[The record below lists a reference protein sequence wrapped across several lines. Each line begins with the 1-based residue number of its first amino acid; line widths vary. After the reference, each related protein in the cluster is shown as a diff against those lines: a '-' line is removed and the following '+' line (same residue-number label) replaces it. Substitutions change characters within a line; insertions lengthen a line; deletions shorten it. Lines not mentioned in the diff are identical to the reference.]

1 MLCTLCLAQ
10 DTSLLESTTGTLAIS
25 MTSKI
30 DTTTISMAEIAT
42 TTSLMNG
49 MKFTYLFVQKLQV
62 LGT

>member
-1 MLCTLCLAQ
+1 MPSTLCLAQ
-10 DTSLLESTTGTLAIS
+10 DTSLLDGTTGTLAIS

-30 DTTTISMAEIAT
+30 DTTTITMVEMAT